1 MGSLSVLNEN
11 GYFHMISGN
20 IRFFKAQNA
29 RGTYLFKVRSYNMVK
44 GKKVYSKYSNKV
56 RVRFS

>member
-1 MGSLSVLNEN
+1 
-11 GYFHMISGN
+11 MI
-20 IRFFKAQNA
+20 
-29 RGTYLFKVRSYNMVK
+29 VRSKWKTEIIDANRTGLGGIKEITFEIK

>member
-1 MGSLSVLNEN
+1 
-11 GYFHMISGN
+11 MISGN

-29 RGTYLFKVRSYNMVK
+29 RGTYFFKVRSYNMVK